1 MPRYLTVESEP
12 VGVSCYTC
20 GAGLAFCNYD
30 RLTESKC
37 PTCST
42 PLFLP
47 HELEGIVPPMKQ
59 AHENLFLGQTT
70 RSQR

>member
-12 VGVSCYTC
+12 VGVTCYTC
-20 GAGLAFCNYD
+20 GAGFASCNYD
-30 RLTESKC
+30 RLTQSKC

-47 HELEGIVPPMKQ
+47 HEIEGIIPQVKH
-59 AHENLFLGQTT
+59 AHENVFLGHTS
-70 RSQR
+70 RPQR